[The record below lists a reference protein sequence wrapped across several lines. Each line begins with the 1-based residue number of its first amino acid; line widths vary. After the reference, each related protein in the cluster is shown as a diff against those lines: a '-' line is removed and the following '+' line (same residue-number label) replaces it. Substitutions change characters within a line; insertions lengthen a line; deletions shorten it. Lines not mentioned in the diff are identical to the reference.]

1 MTYAAES
8 TLSDAG
14 SNDDDDLADEFLGA
28 LTALGGSAG
37 NGRLRET
44 LEWDEAS
51 YEAVRADLL
60 SRRLIVPGRG
70 RGGSVALADESDAE
84 PSGNGQAV
92 SRAPRTRAPNG
103 SRAASAPS
111 SFEQAF
117 RGIDDCLR
125 KEAGCGTEL
134 DYTEQTSWL
143 LFLKYLDGLE
153 DDKAAVAALEGR
165 SYSPILEE
173 PYRWNSWAAPKNASD
188 QLDHHAALTGDDL
201 RDFVNLHLFPYLK
214 GFKQSASGPNTI
226 EYKIGEIFG
235 ELSNKISSGY
245 NLREI
250 IDVIDG
256 LRFRSQ
262 AEKHELSMLYEEKI
276 KRMGNAGRNGGEY
289 YTPRPLIRAIVQVVN
304 PQIGETVYDP
314 AVGSAGFL
322 CEAFEYMR
330 QGGATGAELST
341 ADLDTLQNRTF
352 TGKEKKSL
360 AYVIAIMNM
369 ILHGIEAPKIIH
381 ANTLTENLSD
391 VQERDRFD
399 VILANPPFGGSE
411 RKEVQQNFP
420 IRSRETA
427 FLFLQHFIRLLRAGG
442 RAGVVIKNTFLSNT
456 DNASVALRQK
466 LLTDCNLHTVLD
478 CPGGTFQGAGVKTV
492 VLFFEKGAPT
502 RRVWFYQLDPGR
514 NLGKTNPLNDRDLAE
529 FVALQKSFADSPK
542 SWSVAADSI
551 DPENWDLSV
560 KNPHGDEAVALRSP
574 QEIMAEIAALDAE
587 SAEVLG
593 RIRQLLNSEKAHA

>member
-1 MTYAAES
+1 MIQPLAYAAA
-8 TLSDAG
+8 TPLSDAG
-14 SNDDDDLADEFLGA
+14 SNEEFHDDFLGA
-28 LTALGGSAG
+28 LAALGGSAG
-37 NGRLRET
+37 NGRLRDV
-44 LEWDEAS
+44 LEWDEAT
-51 YEAVRADLL
+51 YDTVKALL
-60 SRRLIVPGRG
+60 LNRGLIVPGRG
-70 RGGSVALADESDAE
+70 RGGSVALTDAE
-84 PSGNGQAV
+84 GASPPTARNGERPAGRPRQARGSGSSTA
-92 SRAPRTRAPNG
+92 
-103 SRAASAPS
+103 S
-111 SFEQAF
+111 SFETAF
-117 RGIDDCLR
+117 RAIDACLR

-153 DDKAAVAALEGR
+153 DDRAAMAALEGR
-165 SYSPILEE
+165 SPNTILEMT
-173 PYRWNSWAAPKNASD
+173 YRWNSWAAPKDANG

-201 RDFVNLHLFPYLK
+201 RDFVNQRLFPYLER
-214 GFKQSASGPNTI
+214 FKERASGSNTI

-235 ELSNKISSGY
+235 EIRNKISSGY

-250 IDVIDG
+250 IDLIDG

-262 AEKHELSMLYEEKI
+262 AEKHELSMLYEVKV

-289 YTPRPLIRAIVQVVN
+289 YTPRPLIRAMVQVVN

-330 QGGATGAELST
+330 KGGASGRELST
-341 ADLDTLQNRTF
+341 ADLDTLQTRTF

-369 ILHGIEAPKIIH
+369 ILHGVEAPDIQRV
-381 ANTLTENLSD
+381 NTLTENLSD
-391 VQERDRFD
+391 IQERDRFD

-420 IRSRETA
+420 IRSGETA

-466 LLTDCNLHTVLD
+466 LLEECNLHTVLD

-529 FVALQKSFADSPK
+529 FVQLQKTFADSAK
-542 SWSVAADSI
+542 SWSLEVDAI
-551 DPENWDLSV
+551 DRQSWDLSV
-560 KNPHGDEAVALRSP
+560 KNPNAAEAAELRSP
-574 QEIMAEIAALDAE
+574 QEILAEIAALDVEA
-587 SAEVLG
+587 AEVLA
-593 RIRQLLNSEKAHA
+593 RIGGLLG